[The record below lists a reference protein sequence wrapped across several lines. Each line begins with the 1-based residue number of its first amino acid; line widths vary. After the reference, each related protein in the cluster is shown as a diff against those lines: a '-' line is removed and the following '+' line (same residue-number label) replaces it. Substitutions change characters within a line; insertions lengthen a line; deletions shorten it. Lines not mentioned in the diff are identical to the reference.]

1 MVEFLL
7 LGSMLVLA
15 LLALYTGPLR
25 IAVIYFSVFS
35 LICSFLYLY
44 YQAPDVAI
52 AEAVMGS
59 GLITLLYLTAL
70 KRYRVYSV
78 CYTNTDFPTV
88 SDREIIEGTRKGELV
103 REIEDFCFAREL
115 EPQLVFTPQPVSEV
129 LQSGRHDLI
138 IHQTGDKITIIGNRE
153 NYVIDELEMLLVLRY
168 QDLKVLVER
177 YGGSSEYGDDYLPE
191 ED

>member
-1 MVEFLL
+1 MVELL
-7 LGSMLVLA
+7 LSGCVL
-15 LLALYTGPLR
+15 LLAVLSLR
-25 IAVIYFSVFS
+25 TENLHVAVVYFSVFS

-70 KRYRVYSV
+70 KRYKVYSI

-88 SDREIIEGTRKGELV
+88 SDRDIIEGTRKGELV
-103 REIEDFCFAREL
+103 REIEAFCFAREL
-115 EPQLVFTPQPVSEV
+115 EPQLVFTPQPVREIME
-129 LQSGRHDLI
+129 SGRHDLI
-138 IHQTGDKITIIGNRE
+138 IHQSGSSITILGNRE
-153 NYVIDELEMLLVLRY
+153 NYVIDELEVLLVLRY
-168 QDLKVLVER
+168 QDLKVIVER
-177 YGGSSEYGDDYLPE
+177 YGNSPEYGDDELPE

>member
-7 LGSMLVLA
+7 LASIVLLA
-15 LLALYTGPLR
+15 LLALYTETLR
-25 IAVIYFSVFS
+25 IAVICFSVFS
-35 LICSFLYLY
+35 LITSFLYVF

-88 SDREIIEGTRKGELV
+88 SDRDIIEGTRKGELV
-103 REIEDFCFAREL
+103 REIEDFCYAREL
-115 EPQLVFTPQPVSEV
+115 APQLVFTPQPVREI

-138 IHQTGDKITIIGNRE
+138 IHQSGDKITILGNSE
-153 NYVIDELEMLLVLRY
+153 NFVIDELEVLLAFKY

-177 YGGSSEYGDDYLPE
+177 YGGSSEYGDNYLPE